1 MVKKIPARDKALRPK
16 LTAREIAEQ
25 LHSGS
30 IRLLRRLR
38 KTDDVAGLTG
48 PQASALS
55 VLVFGGAMP
64 LGKLAAAEQVQAPTM
79 SRLIKEMEGLQL
91 VTRRKDRDDA
101 RSVQVDA
108 TKKGR
113 HLLMQAR
120 DRRLGRLEAVISKSP
135 PERQRILSEA
145 AAMLLKIAESKEL
158 G

>member
-1 MVKKIPARDKALRPK
+1 MVKKISPPEK
-16 LTAREIAEQ
+16 LSAREVAEH
-25 LHSGS
+25 LHSGA

-38 KTDDVAGLTG
+38 KTDDEAGLTG
-48 PQASALS
+48 PQSSALS

-101 RSVQVDA
+101 RSVQVDV

-113 HLLMQAR
+113 HLLIQAR
-120 DRRLGRLEAVISKSP
+120 NRRLGRLEAVIAKST
-135 PERQRILSEA
+135 PERQRVLADAARILLE
-145 AAMLLKIAESKEL
+145 IVESKEL

>member
-1 MVKKIPARDKALRPK
+1 MVKKLS
-16 LTAREIAEQ
+16 AREIAEH
-25 LHSGS
+25 LHSGA

-38 KTDDVAGLTG
+38 KTDDEAGLTG

-64 LGKLAAAEQVQAPTM
+64 LGKLAAAEQVKAPTM
-79 SRLIKEMEGLQL
+79 SRLIKEMENLQL
-91 VTRRKDRDDA
+91 VTRRRDSEDA

-113 HLLMQAR
+113 HLLVQAR
-120 DRRLGRLEAVISKSP
+120 DRRLGRLEAAIARSS
-135 PERQRILSEA
+135 PERQRILAEA
-145 AAMLLKIAESKEL
+145 SALLLEIADSKEL

>member
-1 MVKKIPARDKALRPK
+1 MVKKISPSDGLSP
-16 LTAREIAEQ
+16 REVAEH
-25 LHSGS
+25 LHSGA

-38 KTDDVAGLTG
+38 KTDDEAGLTG
-48 PQASALS
+48 PQSSALS

-91 VTRRKDRDDA
+91 VTRRKDSDDA

-113 HLLMQAR
+113 HLLIQAR
-120 DRRLGRLEAVISKSP
+120 NRRLGRLEAVIAKST
-135 PERQRILSEA
+135 PERQRVLAEA
-145 AAMLLKIAESKEL
+145 AGILLEIAESKEL